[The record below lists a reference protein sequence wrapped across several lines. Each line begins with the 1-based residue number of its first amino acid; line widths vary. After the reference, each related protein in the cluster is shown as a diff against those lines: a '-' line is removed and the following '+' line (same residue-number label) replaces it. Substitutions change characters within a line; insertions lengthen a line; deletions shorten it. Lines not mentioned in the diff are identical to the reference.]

1 MGPGSSVCAETL
13 YDQRMVRRSAL
24 LVSLCLALAS
34 CGGVSGESGAVGD
47 LEVGMQLYDAN
58 CAECHGQDL
67 RGTDRGPSHLS
78 VVYEPS
84 HHGDAAF
91 LLAARQGVR
100 QHHWDFG
107 DMPVVGGLSDED
119 LAAITAY
126 VRSVQEREGFEPYPP

>member
-1 MGPGSSVCAETL
+1 MA
-13 YDQRMVRRSAL
+13 RRNAL
-24 LVSLCLALAS
+24 SIALCLALAS
-34 CGGVSGESGAVGD
+34 CGGVSGVSSDATGD
-47 LEVGMQLYDAN
+47 VEAGEQLYDAK
-58 CAECHGQDL
+58 CAECHGEDL

-107 DMPVVGGLSDED
+107 DMPPIDGLSDED
-119 LAAITAY
+119 LASITAY
-126 VRSVQEREGFEPYPP
+126 VRSVQEREGFESYPP